1 MKEITALRAGFS
13 MGRAQGLAKVEEFPP
28 YYYPGGLAAKQPQ
41 SHTESHKQ
49 EDAVR
54 AACLRQEAKE
64 GANRAL

>member
-41 SHTESHKQ
+41 SHTESPKTSGRCESGLSATGGQ
-49 EDAVR
+49 GR
-54 AACLRQEAKE
+54 R
-64 GANRAL
+64 